1 MRILIWRRAVRS
13 GQETIYESETE
24 RALCVRK
31 IDSEIQTVSYRGL
44 IGAAEWSERLYF
56 PARIKIWPFEQ
67 NIR

>member
-13 GQETIYESETE
+13 GAGDIYESETE

-44 IGAAEWSERLYF
+44 IGAAEWSERKRHSRSAVLV
-56 PARIKIWPFEQ
+56 
-67 NIR
+67 